1 MSGIASLQGQNAA
14 KWFPATGRSGGV
26 LAMFLVGCDEMQKPM
41 SRKKSIIWLKSLLW
55 YSPQWWEQAA
65 GLTSPQVRQQRAETL
80 TLSWPSLYTWL
91 PEHAVHILGGS
102 SFLTSASQESKLPLN
117 PVKLAKNTGSI
128 MVWPEWKVSLQAH
141 VFNPMGASWWHCLG
155 RCWGLWDMGPVNVG
169 H

>member
-80 TLSWPSLYTWL
+80 TLS
-91 PEHAVHILGGS
+91 
-102 SFLTSASQESKLPLN
+102 
-117 PVKLAKNTGSI
+117 
-128 MVWPEWKVSLQAH
+128 
-141 VFNPMGASWWHCLG
+141 
-155 RCWGLWDMGPVNVG
+155 
-169 H
+169 